1 MGSVDDIQIKSEV
14 EFLESQS
21 EPENNRFVF
30 SYTIRISNTGSENI
44 TLLSRHWI
52 ITDDNNTIEEVIGD
66 GVIGQQPEITPG
78 TTFIYTSGAIIKT
91 QVGIMQGSYK
101 MITANSIKFDA
112 QIKPF
117 LLAAKLKIH

>member
-14 EFLESQS
+14 EFLENQS

>member
-1 MGSVDDIQIKSEV
+1 MGSSDDIKIKSEV
-14 EFLESQS
+14 KFLKNQS

-30 SYTIRISNTGSENI
+30 SYTIRISNTGNENI

-52 ITDDNNTIEEVIGD
+52 ITDENNTVEEVIGD

-78 TTFIYTSGAIIKT
+78 TTFTYTSSAIIKT
-91 QVGIMQGSYK
+91 QVGTMQGSYRL
-101 MITANSIKFDA
+101 ITANRIEFDA

>member
-14 EFLESQS
+14 EFLENQS

-30 SYTIRISNTGSENI
+30 AYTIRISNTGSENI

-91 QVGIMQGSYK
+91 QVGTMQGSYK
-101 MITANSIKFDA
+101 MITANRIEFDA

>member
-44 TLLSRHWI
+44 TLLARHWI

-101 MITANSIKFDA
+101 MITANSIKFEA

>member
-1 MGSVDDIQIKSEV
+1 MENSDDIKINSEV
-14 EFLESQS
+14 EFLENQS
-21 EPENNRFVF
+21 EPENDRFVF
-30 SYTIRISNTGSENI
+30 SYTIRISNRGKENI

-52 ITDDNNTIEEVIGD
+52 ITDDNNTVEEVTGD
-66 GVIGQQPEITPG
+66 GVIGQQPEIAPG
-78 TTFIYTSGAIIKT
+78 TTFSYTSGAIIKT
-91 QVGIMQGSYK
+91 QVGTMQGSYK

>member
-14 EFLESQS
+14 EFLENQS

-44 TLLSRHWI
+44 TLLARHWI

-101 MITANSIKFDA
+101 MITANSIKFEA

>member
-14 EFLESQS
+14 EFLENQS

-66 GVIGQQPEITPG
+66 GVIGQQPEITPEPEKN
-78 TTFIYTSGAIIKT
+78 TRKNW
-91 QVGIMQGSYK
+91 QPQ
-101 MITANSIKFDA
+101 
-112 QIKPF
+112 
-117 LLAAKLKIH
+117 

>member
-1 MGSVDDIQIKSEV
+1 MGPSNDIKIKVKV
-14 EFLESQS
+14 EFLENQS

-30 SYTIRISNTGSENI
+30 SYTIRIANTGNENI

-52 ITDDNNTIEEVIGD
+52 ITDDNNTVEEVTGD

-78 TTFIYTSGAIIKT
+78 ATFSYTSGAIIKT
-91 QVGIMQGSYK
+91 QVGTMQGSYK

-112 QIKPF
+112 QIEPF

>member
-1 MGSVDDIQIKSEV
+1 MGSSDDIKIKSEV
-14 EFLESQS
+14 EFLKNQS

-30 SYTIRISNTGSENI
+30 SYTIRISNTGNEKI

-52 ITDDNNTIEEVIGD
+52 ITDENNTVEEVIGD

-78 TTFIYTSGAIIKT
+78 TTFTYTSGAIIKT
-91 QVGIMQGSYK
+91 QVGTMQGSYRL
-101 MITANSIKFDA
+101 ITANRIEFDA

>member
-1 MGSVDDIQIKSEV
+1 MENSDDIKINSEV
-14 EFLESQS
+14 EFLENQS
-21 EPENNRFVF
+21 EPENDRFVF
-30 SYTIRISNTGSENI
+30 SYTIRISNRGNENI

-52 ITDDNNTIEEVIGD
+52 ITDDNNTVEEVTGD
-66 GVIGQQPEITPG
+66 GVIGQQPEIAPG
-78 TTFIYTSGAIIKT
+78 TTFSYTSGAIIKT
-91 QVGIMQGSYK
+91 QVGTMQGSYK

>member
-1 MGSVDDIQIKSEV
+1 MENSDDIKINSEAD
-14 EFLESQS
+14 FLENQS
-21 EPENNRFVF
+21 EHENNRFVF
-30 SYTIRISNTGSENI
+30 SYTIRISNRGKENI

-52 ITDDNNTIEEVIGD
+52 ITDDNNTVEEVTGD
-66 GVIGQQPEITPG
+66 GVIGQQPEIAPG
-78 TTFIYTSGAIIKT
+78 ATFSYTSGAIIKT
-91 QVGIMQGSYK
+91 QVGSMQGSYK

>member
-1 MGSVDDIQIKSEV
+1 MGSSDDIKIISEV
-14 EFLESQS
+14 EFLKNQS

-30 SYTIRISNTGSENI
+30 SYTIRISNTGNENI

-52 ITDDNNTIEEVIGD
+52 ITDENNTVEEVIGD

-78 TTFIYTSGAIIKT
+78 TTFTYTSGAIIKT
-91 QVGIMQGSYK
+91 QVGTMQGSYRL
-101 MITANSIKFDA
+101 ITANRIEFDA

>member
-1 MGSVDDIQIKSEV
+1 MENSDDIKINSEV
-14 EFLESQS
+14 DFLENQS

-30 SYTIRISNTGSENI
+30 SYTIRISNRGKENI

-52 ITDDNNTIEEVIGD
+52 ITDDNNTVEEVTGD
-66 GVIGQQPEITPG
+66 GVIGQQPEIAPG
-78 TTFIYTSGAIIKT
+78 TTFSYTSGAIIKT
-91 QVGIMQGSYK
+91 QVGTMHGSYK

>member
-101 MITANSIKFDA
+101 MITANSIKFEA

>member
-1 MGSVDDIQIKSEV
+1 MENSDDIKINSEV
-14 EFLESQS
+14 DFLENQS

-30 SYTIRISNTGSENI
+30 SYTIRISNRGKENI

-52 ITDDNNTIEEVIGD
+52 ITDDNNTVEEVTGD
-66 GVIGQQPEITPG
+66 GVIGQQPEIAPG
-78 TTFIYTSGAIIKT
+78 TTFSYTSGAIIKT
-91 QVGIMQGSYK
+91 QVGTMQGSYK

-112 QIKPF
+112 QIEPF

>member
-1 MGSVDDIQIKSEV
+1 MENSDDIKINSEV
-14 EFLESQS
+14 DFLENQS

-30 SYTIRISNTGSENI
+30 SYTIRISNRGKENI

-52 ITDDNNTIEEVIGD
+52 ITDDNNTVEEVTGD
-66 GVIGQQPEITPG
+66 GVIGQQPEIAPG
-78 TTFIYTSGAIIKT
+78 TTFSYTSGAIIKT
-91 QVGIMQGSYK
+91 QVGTMQGSYK

>member
-14 EFLESQS
+14 EFLENQS

-66 GVIGQQPEITPG
+66 GVIGQQPEIIPG

-91 QVGIMQGSYK
+91 QVGTMHGSYK
-101 MITANSIKFDA
+101 MISADSRRFDVPI
-112 QIKPF
+112 QPF
-117 LLAAKLKIH
+117 LLAAKSKIH

>member
-14 EFLESQS
+14 EFLENQS

-30 SYTIRISNTGSENI
+30 AYTIRISNTGSENI

-101 MITANSIKFDA
+101 MITANSIKFEA